1 MKRPIPSRRAVMRAA
16 LGAVPAAFLPLAT
29 APLAAAGSGVSGST
43 GTARRGSGF
52 AVPEPA
58 LSRPFGR
65 VAHGVCDPAVSQTCD
80 GAASQG
86 PIEALKGAYPMSVPG
101 LGIPLGGVGAG
112 SFMINQSGTFGPWNF
127 GGGQN
132 GDRWQNRILP
142 QAAFHFRER
151 VGNKSAVV
159 RTLAAPGPRNSGSLG
174 PVADRS
180 WGDPLPAWTLLK
192 PGEGTYNALYPF
204 GWIDYTAFE
213 TDVSL
218 RFYSSIVA
226 GEDRRTSLPVAY
238 FDVRLTNRSTAVAD
252 VSVMFT
258 MPNAPGNVGGT
269 PATVRKGLAS
279 RVRTNRTTGVTGVT
293 LGSDDPSNTA
303 DAHKSEWTIAAR
315 PAKGQ
320 KITYTT
326 SWNGDGDGSDVYKP
340 FRDSGALG
348 NARLD
353 DSASAGAIAVQAR
366 LEPGGST
373 LIPFVLTWDFPQ
385 IAYADNKTVWMRR
398 YTNFYGAR
406 TTDRSNAEAGGYNA
420 YIPGSY
426 PFHQSFAIAD
436 EALDDREK
444 NLRAVH
450 SWWDAIAG
458 NSAYPK
464 ELRTAA
470 LNQLNQVAF
479 KMPLWEGGLV
489 SSAVAPTH
497 GTRPGSHT
505 PGTHLYWSPDSAAGG
520 NNGMGSDV
528 GSYGYMA
535 YSYLFPSIERDRL
548 RAVAE
553 SVMLDPYGNPGDPDV
568 NNPWI
573 TLAEGTAPT
582 PDNQEFIDRPA
593 KRLYRMYAHAR
604 FHGDW
609 NFLESVYPAMK
620 RMMAFLQA
628 LVRSDENLPR
638 TRPTPEGAM
647 LPAMPNTYNSIP
659 ALGRDVY
666 DSGLYLLALAVM
678 VKAGR
683 RLGEDKATVTAWQ
696 QAFDRART
704 EFEDVFWDDAN
715 QWYRYTEYPKG
726 SAVHLDTFYAQHVA
740 ERLGLPD
747 LVDPRRYRAQLTRH
761 YARFTADRDAEGNL
775 LGARTMALP
784 DGVTQW
790 PALSSILGV
799 AEPRQE
805 IAVFTGTNYFAGA
818 TYLAAGAR
826 FHDAALRRHG
836 IEMASAV
843 SHQVWC
849 VDENG
854 FAFDT
859 PEAYGT
865 SNAAIYSYPA
875 YERALAVWDTLDAI
889 DSLATVLPS
898 AHR

>member
-1 MKRPIPSRRAVMRAA
+1 MKRAIPTRRTLMRAA
-16 LGAVPAAFLPLAT
+16 LGAVPASFALT
-29 APLAAAGSGVSGST
+29 AAPRAVAGPSASGGI
-43 GTARRGSGF
+43 GAGGRASGF
-52 AVPEPA
+52 VIPEPA
-58 LSRPFGR
+58 LSRPLGR
-65 VAHGVCDPAVSQTCD
+65 IAHGVCDPSVSQVCD
-80 GAASQG
+80 GSQPQG

-151 VGNKSAVV
+151 IGNGPATV
-159 RTLAAPGPRNSGSLG
+159 RTLATPGPRNTGSLG
-174 PVADRS
+174 TVADRS

-192 PGEGTYNALYPF
+192 AGDGTYNALYPF
-204 GWIDYTAFE
+204 GWIDYSAFE

-218 RFYSSIVA
+218 RFYSPIVA

-238 FDVRLTNRSTAVAD
+238 FDVRLTNRSSQVAD

-269 PATVRKGLAS
+269 PATVRKGLAG
-279 RVRTNRTTGVTGVT
+279 RVTTDRSTGVTGVT
-293 LGSDDPSNTA
+293 LSSDDPSNTA
-303 DAHKSEWTIAAR
+303 DAFKSEWTIAAR

-320 KITYTT
+320 KVTYTT

-340 FRDSGALG
+340 FQKNGALG

-373 LIPFVLTWDFPQ
+373 VIPFVLTWDFPQ
-385 IAYADNKTVWMRR
+385 ITYADNKTVWMRR

-406 TTDRSNAEAGGYNA
+406 TTDRTNATAGGYNA
-420 YIPGSY
+420 YISGSY
-426 PFHQSFAIAD
+426 PFHQSFAIAND
-436 EALDDREK
+436 ALGDREN

-450 SWWDAIAG
+450 SWWKAIAG
-458 NSAYPK
+458 NTAYPK
-464 ELRTAA
+464 LLRTAA
-470 LNQLNQVAF
+470 LNQLSQVAF
-479 KMPLWEGGLV
+479 KMPLWEGGFV
-489 SSAVAPTH
+489 SSTSTPTG
-497 GTRPGSHT
+497 GTRAGSMT

-553 SVMLDPYGNPGDPDV
+553 TVMLDQYGNPGDPDV

-573 TLAEGTAPT
+573 TLAKGTEPT

-609 NFLESVYPAMK
+609 DFLESVYPAMK

-628 LVRSDENLPR
+628 LVRPDEYLPR

-659 ALGRDVY
+659 GLGRDVY
-666 DSGLYLLALAVM
+666 NSGLYLLALAIM
-678 VKAGR
+678 IKAGR
-683 RLGEDKATVTAWQ
+683 RTGEDKATVTAWQ
-696 QAFDRART
+696 RAFDRART
-704 EFEDVFWDDAN
+704 EFEDVFWDGTN
-715 QWYRYTEYPKG
+715 QWYRYTEYTKG
-726 SAVHLDTFYAQHVA
+726 SATHLDTFYAQHVA

-747 LVDPRRYRAQLTRH
+747 LVNLRRYRTQLTQH
-761 YARFTADRDAEGNL
+761 YARFTADRTADGRL
-775 LGARTMALP
+775 LGARTMVLP
-784 DGVTQW
+784 DGVTEW

-799 AEPRQE
+799 AAPRQE
-805 IAVFTGTNYFAGA
+805 VAVFTGTNYFAAA
-818 TYLAAGAR
+818 TYLLAGAR
-826 FHDAALRRHG
+826 FHDTDLREHG
-836 IEMASAV
+836 VEMASAV
-843 SHQVWC
+843 STQIWSE
-849 VDENG
+849 DENG
-854 FAFDT
+854 FAFDA
-859 PEAYGT
+859 PEAYGP
-865 SNAAIYSYPA
+865 SNAAVYSYPA
-875 YERALAVWDTLDAI
+875 YERVLAVWDTLDAI
-889 DSLATVLPS
+889 ESLATVLPS
-898 AHR
+898 AHRM